1 MRMPPGFVDWARPTR
16 RRSLGEVSPTVE
28 NLMLDWFQRL
38 LPREHKFFP
47 LFERHARAIAA
58 AAEALRRMLDGGDQV
73 ANHCPTVMRQEEE
86 ADAIT
91 RDVLIGV
98 RSTFITPFDRGD
110 IKDLITAMD
119 DAIDQMQKTAKA
131 IVLFEMKT
139 FEPEMR
145 LMADAIVECA
155 SLVLRAMPLL
165 ANIGQHVGQLNEI
178 CLQVS
183 RIEGRADETCDQGL
197 KALYERTKNGSAMDF
212 VRGNEIYDHLEK
224 SVDRFDD
231 VANQIQ
237 AVVIEH
243 I

>member
-1 MRMPPGFVDWARPTR
+1 
-16 RRSLGEVSPTVE
+16 
-28 NLMLDWFQRL
+28 MLDWFQRL

-155 SLVLRAMPLL
+155 SLVLRSMPLL

-243 I
+243 V

>member
-1 MRMPPGFVDWARPTR
+1 
-16 RRSLGEVSPTVE
+16 
-28 NLMLDWFQRL
+28 MLNWFRWL
-38 LPREHKFFP
+38 LPQEQKFFP
-47 LFERHARAIAA
+47 LFERHAGAIASG
-58 AAEALRRMLDGGDQV
+58 AEALRRMLDGGENV
-73 ANHCPTVMRQEEE
+73 ALHCRTVMQQEEE

-91 RDVLIGV
+91 REVLIGV

-131 IVLFEMKT
+131 IVLFEIKS

-145 LMADAIVECA
+145 AMADAIVDCA
-155 SLVLRAMPLL
+155 QLVSRAVPLL
-165 ANIGQHVGQLNEI
+165 TNIGQHAGQLSEI
-178 CLQVS
+178 CQQVS

-212 VRGNEIYDHLEK
+212 VLGSEIYDHLEK

-237 AVVIEH
+237 AIVIDH
-243 I
+243 V

>member
-1 MRMPPGFVDWARPTR
+1 
-16 RRSLGEVSPTVE
+16 
-28 NLMLDWFQRL
+28 MLNWFRWL
-38 LPREHKFFP
+38 LPHEQKFFP
-47 LFERHARAIAA
+47 LFERHAGAIAN
-58 AAEALRRMLDGGDQV
+58 AAEALRHMLDGGEHI
-73 ANHCPTVMRQEEE
+73 AIHCPTVMRQEEE

-131 IVLFEMKT
+131 IVLFEIKS
-139 FEPEMR
+139 FDPEMR
-145 LMADAIVECA
+145 AMADAIVDCA
-155 SLVLRAMPLL
+155 QLVSRAIPLL
-165 ANIGQHVGQLNEI
+165 TNIGQHAGQLSEI
-178 CLQVS
+178 CQQVS

-197 KALYERTKNGSAMDF
+197 KALYERSKNGSAMDF

-237 AVVIEH
+237 AIVIDH
-243 I
+243 V